1 MTENAA
7 QQPLPSADGASF
19 LAGPAMLHMI
29 LVCLAGAVLGYAA
42 AVASWLFVG
51 FAAVAALA
59 VLASGFRLFRG
70 CDAWLG
76 ELLAFSQA
84 VRRGELQRRMKT
96 SGSRL
101 APLGE
106 YMNSMLRSLVEVVKA
121 FDRSSQ
127 ELNSV
132 AHETTANAEGGD
144 EGVRQQRDL
153 TVSSAASLEELTVSL
168 RLASEQAGEAAQV
181 AEQTMSVTGQGADT
195 VGALAAHVSELA
207 TTVAGSARTAG
218 ELSAQ
223 SQEIGQIVGVIKD
236 IAGQTNLLA
245 LNAAIEAA
253 RAGEQGRGFA
263 VVADEVRKLAE
274 RSAVAAGEI
283 GELIGRI
290 QQQIEQMAATMQAS
304 NARAAES
311 AAEGEAA
318 ASTLHEV
325 AGKSQ
330 RTLLLVRDIAAASA
344 EQSEAAQSIARD
356 IEHLAQLA
364 DRNEILVRDS
374 SELSRYVDQLAVQ
387 LADLIKTY
395 QYE

>member
-1 MTENAA
+1 MTEYAAQQLPENAA
-7 QQPLPSADGASF
+7 RASF
-19 LAGPAMLHMI
+19 IALPAMLHLIMT
-29 LVCLAGAVLGYAA
+29 CLAGGALGYAA
-42 AVASWLFVG
+42 AVASWLFIGLGALV
-51 FAAVAALA
+51 VLA
-59 VLASGFRLFRG
+59 VLASGFRLFG
-70 CDAWLG
+70 ACDAWLG
-76 ELLAFSQA
+76 ELLAFSLA
-84 VRRGELQRRMKT
+84 VRQGDLHRRMKT

-181 AEQTMSVTGQGADT
+181 AEETMSVTGHGAEK
-195 VGALAAHVSELA
+195 VGTLAATVSNLA
-207 TTVAGSARTAG
+207 ATVAASARTAG
-218 ELSAQ
+218 ELGEQ

-290 QQQIEQMAATMQAS
+290 QLQIEQMAATMQAS

-318 ASTLHEV
+318 ATTLHEV

-330 RTLLLVRDIAAASA
+330 RTLVLVRDIAAASA
-344 EQSEAAQSIARD
+344 EQSEAAQNIARD